1 MAQVYTGSAA
11 WNPADL
17 ANLDEL
23 TLDITVT
30 GAALG
35 DFVDVAFD
43 VDVAGLE
50 IGAAVIAANS
60 VTVSLK
66 HQLTGANV
74 NLGAGTCY
82 ARVTTKSGNHF

>member
-1 MAQVYTGSAA
+1 MSATYYGSAA

-23 TLDITVT
+23 TLDVTVT

-35 DFVDVAFD
+35 DFAEATFD

-50 IGAAVIAANS
+50 IGAAVIADDS

-74 NLGAGTCY
+74 NLGAGTC
-82 ARVTTKSGNHF
+82 RVKVTSKTGQHF

>member
-1 MAQVYTGSAA
+1 MAQQLVGSAA

-17 ANLDEL
+17 ASLDEL
-23 TLDITVT
+23 TLDVTVT
-30 GAALG
+30 GALLG
-35 DFVDVAFD
+35 DFCEASFT

-50 IGAAVIAANS
+50 ISAQVISTNN

-66 HQLTGANV
+66 HHLTGGNV

-82 ARVTTKSGNHF
+82 VKVTPQSGRHF